1 MSDCCCGSG
10 VDTAALERKQRRA
23 LLAVLAINTLTF
35 AMMVWAAVA
44 SGSSALFSGALDN
57 LGDALTYA
65 LSFAV
70 VGASV
75 SAKAKV
81 ALFKGA
87 LILCAAI
94 AVGAQILWRLF
105 NPEVPL
111 FGTMGIAAV
120 LNLAANGACL
130 ALLTPY
136 RHQDVNMAS
145 VWECSRNDVMEGL
158 AVIAAAAMVWLFA
171 AGWPD
176 LLIATALLLLFL
188 RSAWRVFTRA
198 WQDLHARPALPQS

>member
-1 MSDCCCGSG
+1 M
-10 VDTAALERKQRRA
+10 
-23 LLAVLAINTLTF
+23 LAINTLTF
-35 AMMVWAAVA
+35 AMKVWAAVA

-57 LGDALTYA
+57 RGDALTYA

-120 LNLAANGACL
+120 LNLAANGVCL

-158 AVIAAAAMVWLFA
+158 AVIAAAGMVWLLA

-198 WQDLHARPALPQS
+198 WQDLRTRPALPQS